1 MRVPAAGVPP
11 RLPVAKLAEVL
22 AEDRQPPQELW
33 SETLV
38 SSRLLEYELWTRIHA
53 RGLTS
58 THTQAAEALIG
69 RIAFLELIRD
79 VLERARAPYPTP
91 VRTQHALHLAS
102 FHFIREQ
109 GQALSLAS
117 YDERSRKLRRGSGSR
132 STGSDSALVD
142 RRLSHRTAIL

>member
-1 MRVPAAGVPP
+1 MIY
-11 RLPVAKLAEVL
+11 LDTSVALAHLL

-117 YDERSRKLRRGSGSR
+117 YDERMSK
-132 STGSDSALVD
+132 AAK
-142 RRLSHRTAIL
+142 RLGFPIYRL